1 MSRLHIVESVES
13 FAAASRC
20 GEVVRDLAQARIER
34 AIAQRSRY
42 RYVHPRVEAEGEG
55 WKIVSPN
62 CSRNID
68 KQGGDIDIA
77 WLTPDGEGGWLLFA
91 RDHARR
97 GWDLR
102 ARSRRL
108 SDVLDRLVV
117 DSEREFW
124 Q

>member
-1 MSRLHIVESVES
+1 MM
-13 FAAASRC
+13 AAMPAVGRHADDA
-20 GEVVRDLAQARIER
+20 GGAVLDFAQARIRR
-34 AIAQRSRY
+34 ALAQRSRY
-42 RYVHPRVEAEGEG
+42 RYVQPRLEAEGQG

-97 GWDLR
+97 SWNLR

-108 SDVLDRLVV
+108 AELLTRLVV
-117 DSEREFW
+117 DRDREFW

>member
-1 MSRLHIVESVES
+1 MKAKLRIAQ
-13 FAAASRC
+13 AAADAS
-20 GEVVRDLAQARIER
+20 GGADVVRDLAQARIER

-42 RYVHPRVEAEGEG
+42 RYVRPHVEAEGEG

-68 KQGGDIDIA
+68 KQGGEIDIA
-77 WLTPDGEGGWLLFA
+77 WLTPDGEGGWLLFS
-91 RDHARR
+91 RDHARQS
-97 GWDLR
+97 WDLR
-102 ARSRRL
+102 TRSRRL

-117 DSEREFW
+117 DREREFW

>member
-1 MSRLHIVESVES
+1 MSRLRIVQA
-13 FAAASRC
+13 FANASH
-20 GEVVRDLAQARIER
+20 GAGVVRDLVRERIER

-62 CSRNID
+62 CSRRID
-68 KQGGDIDIA
+68 KQGGDIAIA
-77 WLTPDGEGGWLLFA
+77 WLTPDGEGGWLLFS
-91 RDHARR
+91 RDHARQS
-97 GWDLR
+97 WDLR

-108 SDVLDRLVV
+108 SVVLDRLVV

>member
-1 MSRLHIVESVES
+1 MMALMSATGRG
-13 FAAASRC
+13 ADDAS
-20 GEVVRDLAQARIER
+20 GAVLDLAQARIQR
-34 AIAQRSRY
+34 ALAQRSRY
-42 RYVHPRVEAEGEG
+42 RYVQPRLVPEGQG

-68 KQGGDIDIA
+68 KWGGDIDIA

-97 GWDLR
+97 SWDLR

-108 SDVLDRLVV
+108 AEVLARLIIDR
-117 DSEREFW
+117 DREFW